1 MGAAVTQR
9 RSGVV
14 AHFGVLAALG
24 ALGAVVWMFASGLL
38 GSSAAHAETTSP
50 GGSGLLGGIA
60 GTLSTATDDA
70 SGTIVQATGA
80 VAATATDAATST
92 VTRIPV
98 AGTAVA
104 PVITTVQSALR
115 TAVTTAVTPVT
126 KALDSGVVSPGV
138 DPIVSPVARAATG
151 LTGGVTPAVAGD
163 PPTTGIAPPGPT
175 GPPHLVARAQPTT
188 AAPGGFRGDLALPT
202 RAFAAAATIIARSGL
217 PAWTSPVSDPVAP
230 TFPFPGACAP
240 GASCSS
246 SVAGAGA
253 AGALSAVAFFAA
265 YRAWRRR
272 GSPDD
277 GLPRAPV
284 YATDTSP
291 G

>member
-70 SGTIVQATGA
+70 SGTIAQATGA

-98 AGTAVA
+98 AGTVVA
-104 PVITTVQSALR
+104 PVITTVQSAPR
-115 TAVTTAVTPVT
+115 TAVTPVT
-126 KALDSGVVSPGV
+126 KTLDSDVVSPGV
-138 DPIVSPVARAATG
+138 DPLVSTVARAATG
-151 LTGGVTPAVAGD
+151 LAGGVTPAAAGE
-163 PPTTGIAPPGPT
+163 PPTTGIASPGPT
-175 GPPHLVARAQPTT
+175 GLPHLVAPAQPTT

-217 PAWTSPVSDPVAP
+217 PAWTSPASDPGTP

-253 AGALSAVAFFAA
+253 AGTLSAVAFFAA

-277 GLPRAPV
+277 GLPHAPV
-284 YATDTSP
+284 YATETSP